1 MNDVSILAEVKRLLG
16 LRHLVGIKPGTTRDS
31 PDWIEQELWPLPA
44 RLQYDFLELAA
55 QRMKRTAGR
64 PLEQLGTPDLLANL
78 REILE
83 RGRAA

>member
-1 MNDVSILAEVKRLLG
+1 MNDVRILAEVKRLLG
-16 LRHLVGIKPGTTRDS
+16 VRHLLGVKSDAVHGSD
-31 PDWIEQELWPLPA
+31 DWIWQQLGPLPA

-83 RGRAA
+83 QGRAA